1 MQGSS
6 IMKNKGHSK
15 SADRPYYM
23 YGGHAV
29 LAALQNPKRRIEKVF
44 CTAEFARSN
53 QIFLNNKDVEI
64 VDVVFLNKI
73 LGPNQNH
80 QGIAAKVHS
89 IFLSNIREIN
99 LSSPNCKLVVLDQI
113 SDPQNIGSIIRSAAA
128 FGIEAII
135 LPQDNSPQENATIAK
150 IASGTLEQVK
160 IVKVINLKSTMES
173 LKEEGFWIIGL
184 DEEAREVLSSK
195 ILQGKAVIAL
205 GAEDKGLRRLTS
217 EACDHLVQIPMS
229 KTVESLNVASAASI
243 VFYMS
248 YVS

>member
-1 MQGSS
+1 
-6 IMKNKGHSK
+6 MKNRGNSK
-15 SADRPYYM
+15 PTNVPYYM
-23 YGGHAV
+23 YGKHPV
-29 LAALQNPKRRIEKVF
+29 LAALQNPKRRIEKIF

-53 QIFLNNKDVEI
+53 QIFLNKKDVEI
-64 VDVVFLNKI
+64 VELAFLTKI

-80 QGIAAKVHS
+80 QGVAAKVHS
-89 IFLSNIREIN
+89 IFLSNIHEIN
-99 LSSPNCKLVVLDQI
+99 LSKPDCKIVVLDQI

-150 IASGTLEQVK
+150 ISSGTLEQVK
-160 IVKVINLKSTMES
+160 IVKVTNLKSAMES
-173 LKEEGFWIIGL
+173 LKKEGFWIIGL
-184 DEEAREVLSSK
+184 DGEAKEVLDAK
-195 ILQGKAVIAL
+195 LLQGKVVIAL

-217 EACDHLVQIPMS
+217 ETCDHLVKIPMS